1 MSMTKPITLSTL
13 AIALGCTFFSG
24 LLLAQAEEP
33 LEGGTFVHEGETVE
47 ITADYVRENIGDLA
61 KNVDLSKF
69 IL

>member
-1 MSMTKPITLSTL
+1 MERILDEISFTAPDR
-13 AIALGCTFFSG
+13 SG
-24 LLLAQAEEP
+24 D
-33 LEGGTFVHEGETVE
+33 TVE